1 MSKIIRLDEST
12 INQIAAGEVV
22 ERPAS
27 VVKELVENGLDA
39 GSRSILVEIAGG
51 GREMIRVTDDGSGMD
66 REDALLSLERHATS
80 KIRAIGDIAASGSL
94 GFRGEALPSIASVSR
109 VEIITRT
116 SAENAGTRIVAEGG
130 TVVLCEDFGARP
142 GTQVTVRDLF
152 YNTPARMK
160 FLKNVATETARAVS
174 AAVEASLSAPGVRFS
189 IVVDGKEVARTPGSG
204 DLFDAII
211 GLYGTEFARSLVPVG
226 FEAQG
231 TAVSGYASKPSL
243 SRASRREQHFL
254 VLGRPVRDQNIRWA
268 LEEAYSGNMPRGR
281 YPVAFI
287 NIVTNREDIDVNVH
301 PAKAEVRFRDEGALK
316 RAVLVAVSRALVAA
330 GEGGAYTR
338 DAGYEDRFDRPKVAG
353 EDVAGVYGRGPAG
366 AGAAQSVRQAGTGR
380 GRQGAGQAE
389 PGAWPAQMGA
399 AGQVFEEFRQK
410 GSGQAAGLESLVP
423 IGQVMGTYVVAEYP
437 GNPGGLALVDQHAAH
452 ERINF
457 ERIRAAVSARR
468 SLSQPLLLPVTFEP
482 GPAERSVLREYL
494 GALSELGFQVEEFG
508 AGTWIARSCVIVNGV
523 EVMLQDVL
531 DRLVHEQPIAIEDW
545 PGQKAAVALSACV
558 ASVKAGQHLD
568 LNAQAALLREL
579 AATQEPLRC
588 PHGRPTIV
596 LFGQDDIERRFGRR

>member
-27 VVKELVENGLDA
+27 VVKELVENALDA
-39 GSRSILVEIAGG
+39 GSRSIVVEIAGG
-51 GREMIRVTDDGSGMD
+51 GREMVRVTDDGSGMD

-80 KIRAIGDIAASGSL
+80 KIRTIGDIAISGSL

-116 SAENAGTRIVAEGG
+116 RTEDAGTRIVAEGG
-130 TVVLCEDFGARP
+130 MVVSCEEYGARP
-142 GTQVTVRDLF
+142 GTQVAVRDLF

-160 FLKNVATETARAVS
+160 FLKNAATETARAVS
-174 AAVEASLSAPGVRFS
+174 TAVEASLSAPDVRFS
-189 IVVDGKEVARTPGSG
+189 VVVDGKEVARTPGSG
-204 DLFDAII
+204 SLSDVIV
-211 GLYGTEFARSLVPVG
+211 GLYGTEFARSLVQIS

-231 TAVSGYASKPSL
+231 IEVSGYASRPSL

-268 LEEAYSGNMPRGR
+268 LEEAYSGNMARGR

-287 NIVTNREDIDVNVH
+287 NIVVNREDVDVNVH
-301 PAKAEVRFRDEGALK
+301 PAKAEVRFRDEGAVK

-330 GEGGAYTR
+330 GESAAHSQ
-338 DAGYEDRFDRPKVAG
+338 DAVYRAGPDQPRAAG
-353 EDVAGVYGRGPAG
+353 EGPAG
-366 AGAAQSVRQAGTGR
+366 MYGRMPGESAGAGTGQR
-380 GRQGAGQAE
+380 AGYGRHGARQDQ
-389 PGAWPAQMGA
+389 PGAWPSQAGA
-399 AGQVFEEFRQK
+399 AGQVFEEFRKK
-410 GSGQAAGLESLVP
+410 GGGLAANLGSLVP
-423 IGQVMGTYVVAEYP
+423 IGQVLGTYVVAEY
-437 GNPGGLALVDQHAAH
+437 PGGLALVDQHAAH

-457 ERIRAAVSARR
+457 ERIRAAVSAHR
-468 SLSQPLLLPVTFEP
+468 SQSQPLLVPVTFEP

-494 GALSELGFQVEEFG
+494 GTLSELGFEVEEFG
-508 AGTWIARSCVIVNGV
+508 AGTWIVRSCVIVNGV
-523 EVMLQDVL
+523 EVRLQDVL
-531 DRLVHEQPIAIEDW
+531 DRLVHEQPIAVEDW
-545 PGQKAAVALSACV
+545 PGHKAAVALAACV
-558 ASVKAGQHLD
+558 ASVKAGQRLD

-579 AATQEPLRC
+579 AETQEPLRC

-596 LFGQDDIERRFGRR
+596 VFGQDDIERRFGRR